1 MVFQIANTVHQLEA
15 AEKSL
20 KRTRG
25 RKKRRVVVDPNTQ
38 FAGITEVRVSQRE
51 AGRKDLSDS
60 EREESG
66 NSNTEDYIV
75 VAI

>member
-1 MVFQIANTVHQLEA
+1 MVFQISNTVHQLEA

-51 AGRKDLSDS
+51 ASREDLSDS
-60 EREESG
+60 EREELG
-66 NSNTEDYIV
+66 NFDTEDYIV